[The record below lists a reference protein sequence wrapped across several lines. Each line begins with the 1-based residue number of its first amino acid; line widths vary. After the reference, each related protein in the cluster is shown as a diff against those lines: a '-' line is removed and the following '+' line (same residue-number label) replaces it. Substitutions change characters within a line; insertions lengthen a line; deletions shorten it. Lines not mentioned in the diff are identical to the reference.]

1 MIYDQLEN
9 NDTNSQL
16 PLLLGDKTR
25 LQQVLINLVKN
36 ALKFTA
42 NGNIE
47 IWVHYDDLSSLLHV

>member
-1 MIYDQLEN
+1 MIYNQLEN

-47 IWVHYDDLSSLLHV
+47 IWAHYDDLSSLLHV